1 MFALKALEDIQ
12 VLLQD
17 DGSADG
23 IVHPASI
30 SAALKL
36 NQQIKTVVSSIKI
49 SLVNDDEIS
58 TGALEAI
65 FEQLQVTSSFLL
77 AMDDLRIKNQL
88 SDLIE
93 NVVTSLLSPSRILNV
108 WQHIIS
114 PIANSSIY
122 YIVSHLSRKV
132 VKRPTALGS
141 TAQIDMD
148 DTTGWED
155 LELNIK
161 IYQALI
167 RASLPYNDVVTSLWT
182 FPVYE
187 QNPDHEH
194 SSLEVSGDPKPAWYI
209 LLHECG
215 HHINRHLREGMY
227 HFLSS
232 LMQAP
237 AFKAAYLSCL
247 LTDPQATSS
256 RWIDVIMTILPSG
269 LEDDWTQI
277 RYAATMVLQHLLEFL
292 SQDDRRREPDSLHA
306 DDILRAFAPSIVP
319 RLCVNRFHTAPSVQT
334 ASKHI
339 WQTFFFRSTG
349 VSPVPSGPITEE
361 PLGKQ
366 LLLQHVKHAID
377 HYTMTMSSARNHMVC
392 EAAVN
397 ALSEITLRLNLS
409 VIWPFQRQ
417 IHEALLGCLNDERWP
432 VKDAACLAS
441 GRILRRFPP
450 LQISPVTN
458 EVGSLDMELTNQ
470 FLHHWEE
477 HLRDCI
483 WSVRENA
490 AFACAEALVTDT
502 FVLEN
507 TTASSSVEA
516 REGIEQWRRLVWR
529 LVSQFIQQHLLTAVG
544 DVDESVDIVVPSS
557 VDAPVN
563 SVTVQRRVIQSKI
576 ESFLPIAM
584 VEAHEQ
590 KKRQSNDVMPL
601 STPENDEGLAR
612 AADSAAQSYRKGWG
626 CCVDCVNLREPY
638 SWEVTQG
645 ALYLLR
651 EVCTLTQRCRGS
663 SSCDVYTESYLQQQE
678 SLAVSMRKSLL
689 QQSWAFQIHRGGS
702 SYEKR
707 NSHGSSYCVG
717 LFALL
722 ELLRTE
728 VDDEGVTSTPADSLQ
743 SRLRHP
749 VKNIEK
755 LHPAV
760 YEEVRVVCFYCALGS
775 SILIIVDHC
784 PCSCQKYWMG

>member
-1 MFALKALEDIQ
+1 MMIANKALVDIH

-17 DGSADG
+17 DRSADG
-23 IVHPASI
+23 IVHPSSI

-36 NQQIKTVVSSIKI
+36 NQQIKTVVSSIKTA
-49 SLVNDDEIS
+49 LVNDDDMP
-58 TGALEAI
+58 TDALEAI
-65 FEQLQVTSSFLL
+65 FEQLQVTSAFLL
-77 AMDDLRIKNQL
+77 AMEDLRIKNQL

-93 NVVTSLLSPSRILNV
+93 NVVISLLSPRRMLNV
-108 WQHIIS
+108 WQYIIS
-114 PIANSSIY
+114 PIANCSIY
-122 YIVSHLSRKV
+122 YIVSHMSRKV
-132 VKRPTALGS
+132 VTRPTALGN

-167 RASLPYNDVVTSLWT
+167 RASLPYHDVVTSLWT
-182 FPVYE
+182 FPVYDD
-187 QNPDHEH
+187 QNLEH
-194 SSLEVSGDPKPAWYI
+194 GQSEGNRDLKPAWYI
-209 LLHECG
+209 LLKECG
-215 HHINRHLREGMY
+215 HHINRHLRENMY

-232 LMQAP
+232 LLQAP
-237 AFKAAYLSCL
+237 EFKAAYLSL
-247 LTDPQATSS
+247 PLTDPLATSS
-256 RWIDVIMTILPSG
+256 RRWIDVIMTSLPSG

-292 SQDDRRREPDSLHA
+292 SREDSCGPESVHYDA
-306 DDILRAFAPSIVP
+306 ILRVFAPSIVP

-339 WQTFFFRSTG
+339 WQTFFFRPAG
-349 VSPVPSGPITEE
+349 ASPPPSVPSV

-366 LLLQHVKHAID
+366 LLLEHVKHAID
-377 HYTMTMSSARNHMVC
+377 YYTTTMNSARNHMVC

-397 ALSEITLRLNLS
+397 ALSEITLRLDLS
-409 VIWPFQRQ
+409 IIRPFQRQ

-458 EVGSLDMELTNQ
+458 EVGALDVEVTNQ

-502 FVLEN
+502 FVLA
-507 TTASSSVEA
+507 THAATSSSSSSMEA
-516 REGIEQWRRLVWR
+516 SREGIEQWRSLVWR
-529 LVSQFIQQHLLTAVG
+529 LVSQFIQHHLLTAVG
-544 DVDESVDIVVPSS
+544 DVDESVDIVVLPSAVDDTQAS
-557 VDAPVN
+557 VA
-563 SVTVQRRVIQSKI
+563 TVQRRVIQSKI

-584 VEAHEQ
+584 VEAHLEQ
-590 KKRQSNDVMPL
+590 KRKQSSDPTSNSLAEP
-601 STPENDEGLAR
+601 PHDEGLLK
-612 AADSAAQSYRKGWG
+612 AASTAAQSYRKGWG
-626 CCVDCVNLREPY
+626 CCVDCVNLREPF

-663 SSCDVYTESYLQQQE
+663 SSCDEYTESYVQQQE
-678 SLAVSMRKSLL
+678 ALAVSLRKGLL
-689 QQSWAFQIHRGGS
+689 QQSWVFHINRSGS

-707 NSHGSSYCVG
+707 SSHGSSSCCVG

-728 VDDEGVTSTPADSLQ
+728 VDDDGTVDGTRPVVDSLPQ
-743 SRLRHP
+743 RIRHP
-749 VKNIEK
+749 LKNIEK

-760 YEEVRVVCFYCALGS
+760 YEEVRLYIWYGMVTG
-775 SILIIVDHC
+775 
-784 PCSCQKYWMG
+784 